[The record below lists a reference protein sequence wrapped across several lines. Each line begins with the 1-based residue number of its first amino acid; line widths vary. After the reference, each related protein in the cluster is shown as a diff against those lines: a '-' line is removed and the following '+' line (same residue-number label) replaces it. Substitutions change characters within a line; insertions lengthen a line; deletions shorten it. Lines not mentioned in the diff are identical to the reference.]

1 MEVVDGEERV
11 WLEHAWPDAAQYT
24 EAWAKLDGG
33 PSLAAR
39 RGDGELLVVC
49 GDWFG
54 YARDTRGAGGEG
66 GGGSVCFAAGR
77 VSTGWRV
84 ESSAAGPE
92 EGRRLVLLGK
102 DGWSPLPGATLAT
115 PLHELLAGPDEEV
128 APAAATPLAAA
139 PPAELRTERLLLRP
153 LRAAHV
159 DPDYEAVLDGLT
171 PEGSPLQS
179 VFARRDTWPFYGMTR
194 EEDLFDLRRH
204 EAEFEH
210 RLAFAY
216 TVLDPADEGV
226 VHGCCYINPPTKPG
240 LDAECMLWIRPS
252 AADHAGLDA
261 ELEAALRGWLAGPAW
276 PELGRVGFP
285 GRDLADGPSGDRA
298 RCWDYWEAL
307 PFTTARYPRIA
318 ADAKTVVLHLHAQSG
333 LVP

>member
-1 MEVVDGEERV
+1 M
-11 WLEHAWPDAAQYT
+11 
-24 EAWAKLDGG
+24 
-33 PSLAAR
+33 
-39 RGDGELLVVC
+39 
-49 GDWFG
+49 
-54 YARDTRGAGGEG
+54 
-66 GGGSVCFAAGR
+66 
-77 VSTGWRV
+77 
-84 ESSAAGPE
+84 
-92 EGRRLVLLGK
+92 
-102 DGWSPLPGATLAT
+102 
-115 PLHELLAGPDEEV
+115 
-128 APAAATPLAAA
+128 
-139 PPAELRTERLLLRP
+139 ERLLLRP